1 MKNPISRKALSVLL
15 AFSMIF
21 SVSQFAG
28 IDAFA
33 EGSSSENVI
42 DSGYC
47 GVKDSLRWALTKNDT
62 DSTKYTLTISGS
74 GNMSDYSGGGSPWY
88 SYRNQITKL
97 VLEEGITSI
106 GDHAFEDC
114 GKITGDLKI
123 PNGVTNIG
131 REAFENCFSL
141 GGSLKIPDGVTN
153 IGYGAFWS
161 CHFTGSLII
170 PNSVTSIED
179 RAFYSSGFTG
189 SLKIPDSVTSIGDW
203 VFQHCGFTGSLEIP
217 NSVTSIGDG
226 AFCNCTGFQGSLTI
240 PDSVTNINGWAFDG
254 CAGFTKAIIPMS
266 VTNIGVDAFDAWKSG
281 STIYNLS
288 NIAMTEGTH
297 YSGAKLGTVYA
308 VTTHVGN
315 HETDYKAAG
324 DSDFPFTLTAPAKE
338 NYSFAGW
345 YTDSHFNNAWTGNGK
360 SVISNLTLYAK
371 FKQILSV
378 SDIACVKN
386 RGFTIYDG
394 KTKEIPVTV
403 TLSGYSSDGG
413 TPTAEIATA
422 TAAVSSPSA
431 GTYTSYT
438 LSGIELPQNSNYSLT
453 GAASHFT
460 ITGGK
465 TSDLGVT
472 IMKAKN
478 VIAIVDKAWRKTYG
492 DAPFALAGISNTAN
506 AKMGYVSNNVYAATV
521 DGIGN
526 VTITGVGTAVITV
539 SAPETENYRAA
550 ENQMVTVTITSNS
563 GGSSATNSS
572 PSLPSSVTDTP
583 TGFSADLSSIT
594 MPTGV
599 TRVTLSA
606 TQPMQGS
613 ASGSEASSAL
623 HLAVSDTNLNII
635 GTPILYNLKLLDQN
649 GSPITGFNGKV
660 AVKIPVPAGLHGTPH
675 VFRYEESAGTLTD
688 MNAVLENGFL
698 VFSTE
703 HFSYYVV
710 AGTGD
715 SIALDTKSFQMP
727 VGGKYQIGMKL
738 TGNKAT
744 SVRVYSTNEN
754 SATAIKLKN
763 GNYQVMGKGTGTAWM
778 MFDVYDNKNHL
789 LTHASVKIDVK
800 TGIRPRGDSTRQIG
814 VF

>member
-1 MKNPISRKALSVLL
+1 MKNPISRKALSILL

-21 SVSQFAG
+21 SIFQLAG
-28 IDAFA
+28 VAAFA
-33 EGSSSENVI
+33 EGSSSDNVI

-47 GVKDSLRWALTKNDT
+47 GVKDSLRWALTKDDT

-88 SYRNQITKL
+88 SYCNQITKL

-106 GDHAFEDC
+106 GNRAFQDC
-114 GKITGDLKI
+114 QKITGDLKI
-123 PNGVTNIG
+123 PNGVTSIG

-141 GGSLKIPDGVTN
+141 RGSLKIPDSVTN

-170 PNSVTSIED
+170 PNSVASIED

-189 SLKIPDSVTSIGDW
+189 SLEIPDSVTSIGDW
-203 VFQHCGFTGSLEIP
+203 AFQHCGFTGSLEIP
-217 NSVTSIGDG
+217 NSVTSIEHG
-226 AFCNCTGFQGSLTI
+226 AFCNCTGFTGSLTI
-240 PDSVTNINGWAFDG
+240 PDSVTSINGWAFDG

-266 VTNIGVDAFDAWKSG
+266 VTNIGVDTFDAWKSD

-324 DSDFPFTLTAPAKE
+324 DSDFPFTLTPPTKE
-338 NYSFAGW
+338 NYAFAGW
-345 YTDSHFNNAWTGNGK
+345 YTDSHFENAWTGNGK
-360 SVISNLTLYAK
+360 SVTSNLTLYAK

-386 RGFTIYDG
+386 RGLTVYDG

-413 TPTAEIATA
+413 TPTVETATA

-438 LSGIELPQNSNYSLT
+438 LSGIELPQNSSYSLT
-453 GAASHFT
+453 GATPQFT
-460 ITGGK
+460 ITAGK
-465 TSDLGVT
+465 INDFGVT

-478 VIAIVDKAWRKTYG
+478 VIAIVDKTLRKTYG

-506 AKMGYVSNNVYAATV
+506 DKMGYASNNVYAATV

-539 SAPETENYRAA
+539 SAPETENYKAA
-550 ENQMVTVTITSNS
+550 ENQMVTVTITSSS

-583 TGFSADLSSIT
+583 TGFSADLSSAT

-599 TRVTLSA
+599 TRVSLSA
-606 TQPMQGS
+606 TQPMQGG
-613 ASGSEASSAL
+613 ASGSEASRAL
-623 HLAVSDTNLNII
+623 HLAVSDAKLNVI
-635 GTPILYNLKLLDQN
+635 GTPVFYDLKLLDQN
-649 GSPITGFNGKV
+649 GNPLTGFGGRV
-660 AVKIPVPAGLHGTPH
+660 TVRLPLPAGVRGTPH
-675 VFRYEESAGTLTD
+675 VLRYEESTGTFSD
-688 MNAVLENGFL
+688 MNATLENGFL
-698 VFSTE
+698 VFSTD
-703 HFSYYVV
+703 HFSYYAV
-710 AGTGD
+710 AGVGD
-715 SIALDTKSFQMP
+715 SIMLDTKSFQMP
-727 VGGKYQIGMKL
+727 VDGKYQIGVKL
-738 TGNKAT
+738 TGSKAAA
-744 SVRVYSTNEN
+744 VKVYSTNDKV
-754 SATAIKLKN
+754 AVAVKLAN
-763 GNYQVMGKGTGTAWM
+763 GNYQVTGTGFGTAYIM
-778 MFDVYDNKNHL
+778 YDVYDDKSNR
-789 LTHASVKIDVK
+789 LTHASVRVDVK
-800 TGIRPRGDSTRQIG
+800 TGIRPRGNSTRQIG